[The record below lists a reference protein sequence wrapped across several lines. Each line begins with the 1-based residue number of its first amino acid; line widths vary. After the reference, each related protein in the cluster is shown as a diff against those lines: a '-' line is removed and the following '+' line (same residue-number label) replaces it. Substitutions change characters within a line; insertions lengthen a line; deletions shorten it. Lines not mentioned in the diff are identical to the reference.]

1 MSGHQPRIQVFARA
15 PVAGRTKR
23 RLIPAL
29 GEVGAADLHAT
40 LLRRTVAA
48 VGGVTGAD
56 RELWCHP
63 DTGHPLLAA
72 CAAEQGLALRVQ
84 SGADL
89 GARMAGALEA
99 ALAEGAPAAV
109 LVGSDCPGLTAG
121 VLSSALAA
129 LEAGADAVL
138 GPAEDGGYYLIGL
151 RRPAPA
157 LFQDIPWGGPEV
169 AAATRARATEAGLRM
184 EELPTLR
191 DIDTPADLAAFPD
204 LVDNPRRLS

>member
-1 MSGHQPRIQVFARA
+1 MSGHRPRIQVFARA

-29 GEVGAADLHAT
+29 GEAGAADLHAT

-48 VGGVTGAD
+48 VGGVAGTD

-63 DTGHPLLAA
+63 DAGHPLFAA

-89 GARMAGALEA
+89 GARMAGALET
-99 ALAEGAPAAV
+99 ALTEGAPAAV
-109 LVGSDCPGLTAG
+109 LVGSDCPGLTAD

-138 GPAEDGGYYLIGL
+138 GPAEDGGYYLIRP

-157 LFQDIPWGGPEV
+157 LFQGIPWGGPEV
-169 AAATRARATEAGLRM
+169 AAATRARAIEAGLRM
-184 EELPTLR
+184 EEMATLR

-204 LVDNPRRLS
+204 LVETPGRVS